1 MTSYRDAVPSS
12 LIDVA
17 ETLGLPIAF
26 KLIEHYG
33 GTEIK
38 FPKHPAADHHVLQ
51 ALGKDDGLA
60 LCNFLSGGLIYIP
73 HMRVRRS
80 ARADVLSLQEQGRSR
95 REIALLLGISQR
107 HVRRMANREPSAQ
120 LDLFGTD

>member
-1 MTSYRDAVPSS
+1 MSTRGKSVPSS
-12 LIDVA
+12 LVDVA

-38 FPKHPAADHHVLQ
+38 FPKYPAADHHVLQ

-60 LCNFLSGGLIYIP
+60 LCNFLSGGLIYVP

-107 HVRRMANREPSAQ
+107 HVRRMANRGPSDQ
-120 LDLFGTD
+120 LDLFATD